1 MSHRSERPGKMNDHA
16 NFRGVIVATAL
27 AFKEDASAPAGLA
40 VDYDRFAEHCDW
52 LIRNGCRGIGPNG
65 SLGEYSS
72 LTDDERRK
80 VVQVAVDTVGDRG
93 IVVAGV
99 HGVGWHQAQ
108 QWARYAQEDGAHGVL
123 LLPPTI
129 YRASDS
135 EVVEHFSRVAE
146 VGIPIMAYNNPFDT
160 KVDLVPSLV
169 ARLAEIPEV
178 QAIKE
183 FSGDVRRIMEIKE
196 LCDIDVVAGA
206 DDLLFESIV
215 AGAVGW
221 FAGYPNAFPR
231 EAVEIY
237 DLAMAGNYAEAKEL
251 YENLVTVF
259 RWDSRV
265 EFVQAI
271 KLSID
276 IAGQSFGGPTRPPRG
291 PLSPQNEARVRADTA
306 KALDYLASRAK
317 G

>member
-1 MSHRSERPGKMNDHA
+1 MTNKVLDLG
-16 NFRGVIVATAL
+16 GVIVATTL
-27 AFKEDASAPAGLA
+27 AFKPDASAPAGLA

-52 LIRNGCRGIGPNG
+52 LISSGCRGVGPNG

-72 LTDDERRK
+72 LTDEERRK
-80 VVQVAVDTVGDRG
+80 VIQVAVATVGDRG
-93 IVVAGV
+93 LVVAGV

-108 QWARYAQEDGAHGVL
+108 MWAEFAKEDGADGVL

-135 EVVEHFSRVAE
+135 EVVEHFTRVAE
-146 VGIPIMAYNNPFDT
+146 VGLPIMAYNNPFDT

-178 QAIKE
+178 VAIKE
-183 FSGDVRRIMEIKE
+183 FSGDVRRVLEIKE
-196 LCDIDVVAGA
+196 LCDIDVIAGA
-206 DDLLFESIV
+206 DDLLFETLMV
-215 AGAVGW
+215 GAVGW

-237 DLAMAGNYAEAKEL
+237 DLVKAGKIAEAKEL
-251 YENLVTVF
+251 YEILVAVF

-271 KLSID
+271 KLSVD
-276 IAGQSFGGPTRPPRG
+276 VAGRSYGGPTRPPRG
-291 PLSPQNEARVRADTA
+291 PLSVVNEERVRSDTA
-306 KALDYLASRAK
+306 KVLRYLAQRERVMV
-317 G
+317 

>member
-1 MSHRSERPGKMNDHA
+1 MNDHA

-178 QAIKE
+178 QAVKE

-306 KALDYLASRAK
+306 RALNYLASRAK
-317 G
+317 R

>member
-1 MSHRSERPGKMNDHA
+1 MKDEHV

-27 AFKEDASAPAGLA
+27 AFKEDSSAPAGLA
-40 VDYDRFAEHCDW
+40 VDYDRFAEHCYW
-52 LIRNGCRGIGPNG
+52 LIRSGCRGVGPNG

-72 LTDDERRK
+72 LTDEERRR
-80 VVQVAVDTVGDRG
+80 VVQVAVEAVGGRG
-93 IVVAGV
+93 IVIAGV

-108 QWARYAQEDGAHGVL
+108 QWARYAQEDGADGVL

-129 YRASDS
+129 YRASES
-135 EVVEHFSRVAE
+135 EVIEHFTRVAE

-160 KVDLVPSLV
+160 KVDIVPSMV

-183 FSGDVRRIMEIKE
+183 FSGDVRRVMEIKE
-196 LCDIDVVAGA
+196 LCDIDVIAGA
-206 DDLLFESIV
+206 DDLLYESIV

-237 DLAMAGNYAEAKEL
+237 DLAMAGHFAEAKEL
-251 YENLVTVF
+251 YEHLVTVF

-291 PLSPQNEARVRADTA
+291 PLSKENEARVRAETA
-306 KALDYLASRAK
+306 KALDYLATRAK

>member
-1 MSHRSERPGKMNDHA
+1 MTSKTFDLG
-16 NFRGVIVATAL
+16 GVIVATTL

-52 LIRNGCRGIGPNG
+52 LIASGCRGVGPNG

-72 LTDDERRK
+72 LTDEERRK
-80 VVQVAVDTVGDRG
+80 VIQVAVATVGGRG
-93 IVVAGV
+93 LVVAGV
-99 HGVGWHQAQ
+99 HGVGWHQAKM
-108 QWARYAQEDGAHGVL
+108 WAEFAKEDGADGVL

-129 YRASDS
+129 YRASDA
-135 EVVEHFSRVAE
+135 EVIEHYTRVAE
-146 VGIPIMAYNNPFDT
+146 VGLPIMVYNNPFDT

-178 QAIKE
+178 VAVKE
-183 FSGDVRRIMEIKE
+183 FSGDIRRVLEIKE
-196 LCDIDVVAGA
+196 LCDIDVIAGA
-206 DDLLFESIV
+206 DDLLFEALV
-215 AGAVGW
+215 VGAVGW

-237 DLAMAGNYAEAKEL
+237 DLVKAGKLAEAKTL

-259 RWDSRV
+259 RWDSRT

-271 KLSID
+271 KLSVD
-276 IAGQSFGGPTRPPRG
+276 LAGHSYGGPTRPPRG
-291 PLSPQNEARVRADTA
+291 PLSAANDMKVRADT
-306 KALDYLASRAK
+306 KKVLEYLAQRK
-317 G
+317 RILV

>member
-1 MSHRSERPGKMNDHA
+1 MNDHV

-52 LIRNGCRGIGPNG
+52 LIRNGCRGVGPNG

-129 YRASDS
+129 YRASDA
-135 EVVEHFSRVAE
+135 EVLEHFSHVAE

-237 DLAMAGNYAEAKEL
+237 DLAMARNYAEAKEL

-271 KLSID
+271 KL
-276 IAGQSFGGPTRPPRG
+276 
-291 PLSPQNEARVRADTA
+291 
-306 KALDYLASRAK
+306 
-317 G
+317 

>member
-1 MSHRSERPGKMNDHA
+1 MMNEHV

-52 LIRNGCRGIGPNG
+52 LIRNGCRGVGPNG

-72 LTDDERRK
+72 LTDEERRR
-80 VVQVAVDTVGDRG
+80 VVQVAVETVGDRG

-135 EVVEHFSRVAE
+135 EVVEHFTRVAE

-169 ARLAEIPEV
+169 ARLAQIPEV
-178 QAIKE
+178 QAVKE
-183 FSGDVRRIMEIKE
+183 FSGDVRRVMEIKE
-196 LCDIDVVAGA
+196 LCDIDVIAGA

-221 FAGYPNAFPR
+221 FAGYPNAFPS
-231 EAVEIY
+231 EAVAIY
-237 DLAMAGNYAEAKEL
+237 ELAMAGNFAEAKEL
-251 YENLVTVF
+251 YENLVGVF

-276 IAGQSFGGPTRPPRG
+276 IAGQSYGGATRPPRG
-291 PLSPQNEARVRADTA
+291 PLSAENEARVRADTA
-306 KALDYLASRAK
+306 KALNYLAARAK
-317 G
+317 GSGR